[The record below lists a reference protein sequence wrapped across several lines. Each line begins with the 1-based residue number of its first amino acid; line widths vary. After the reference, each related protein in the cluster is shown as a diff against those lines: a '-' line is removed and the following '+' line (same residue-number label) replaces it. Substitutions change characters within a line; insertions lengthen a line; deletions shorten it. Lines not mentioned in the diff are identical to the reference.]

1 MFHHLPSITP
11 LTSILS
17 KRGWP
22 AITLLVI
29 ISFLVSFAYA
39 SQQDWTLSGT
49 FVGDSHA
56 HAMFVDAQGNEQL
69 LALGE
74 KIQGCELID
83 VLRGSAKVSCGGSV
97 HTLHL
102 RNSVGDLILQAHH
115 SQSIPQQQ
123 LITLSRDEV
132 MDYVKA
138 RQRLVSEIGFLPLM
152 EDQRV
157 IGFTVSKIRPNTRAA
172 ALGLFNGDIIKS
184 INGVSASKPSQ
195 FLQTVKEL
203 SSTPEVSIEVDR
215 FGQTLA
221 YTYIL
226 K

>member
-22 AITLLVI
+22 AITLLVV
-29 ISFLVSFAYA
+29 ISYLVSFAYA

-49 FVGDSHA
+49 FLGHNHA
-56 HAMFVDAQGNEQL
+56 HAMFVDAEGNEQL

-83 VLRGSAKVSCGGSV
+83 VLRGSAKVSCGGNV

-102 RNSVGDLILQAHH
+102 RNSVGDLVLQSHH
-115 SQSIPQQQ
+115 SQSIPKQQ
-123 LITLSRDEV
+123 LITLSRNEV
-132 MDYVKA
+132 LDYVKA
-138 RQRLVSEIGFLPLM
+138 RQRLVSEIGFLPLV
-152 EDQRV
+152 EDKQV
-157 IGFTVSKIRPNTRAA
+157 IGFTLSKIRPNTRAA

-184 INGVSASKPSQ
+184 INGVSASDPSQ
-195 FLQTVKEL
+195 FLQTFNEL
-203 SSTPEVSIEVDR
+203 SLAPEVSIEVDR
-215 FGQTLA
+215 FGQTFA
-221 YTYIL
+221 YTYVL
-226 K
+226 E

>member
-17 KRGWP
+17 NREWP
-22 AITLLVI
+22 AIALLVV
-29 ISFLVSFAYA
+29 ISFFVSFAYA
-39 SQQDWTLSGT
+39 SQQNWTLSGT
-49 FVGDSHA
+49 FLGDSHA
-56 HAMFVDAQGNEQL
+56 HAMFVDAHGNEQL

-83 VLRGSAKVSCGGSV
+83 VLRGSAKVNCGGNV

-102 RNSVGDLILQAHH
+102 RNSVGDLVLQAHH
-115 SQSIPQQQ
+115 SQDIPQQQ

-132 MDYVKA
+132 LDYVKA
-138 RQRLVSEIGFLPLM
+138 RQRLVSEIGFLPLV
-152 EDQRV
+152 EDQQV
-157 IGFTVSKIRPNTRAA
+157 IGFTLSKIRPNTRAA

-184 INGVSASKPSQ
+184 INGVSASDPSQ
-195 FLQTVKEL
+195 FLQTFNEL
-203 SSTPEVSIEVDR
+203 SMAPEVSIEVDR
-215 FGQTLA
+215 FGQTFA

>member
-1 MFHHLPSITP
+1 MFHPLPSITP

-17 KRGWP
+17 KRGLP

-29 ISFLVSFAYA
+29 ISFLVSFTYA

-49 FVGDSHA
+49 FLGDSHA

-83 VLRGSAKVSCGGSV
+83 VLRGSAKVSCAGTV

-123 LITLSRDEV
+123 LVTLPRDEV

-138 RQRLVSEIGFLPLM
+138 RQRLVSEIGFLPLV
-152 EDQRV
+152 EDQQV
-157 IGFTVSKIRPNTRAA
+157 IGFTVSKIRPNTKVA
-172 ALGLFNGDIIKS
+172 ALGLFNGDVIKS
-184 INGVSASKPSQ
+184 INGVSASDPRE
-195 FLQTVKEL
+195 FLQTFNEL
-203 SSTPEVSIEVDR
+203 SLAPEVSIEVDR
-215 FGQTLA
+215 YGQMFA

-226 K
+226 E